1 MVKKRDD
8 SNKYIQI
15 LKYLNKDTPSIV
27 PILLFIKADSL
38 QNEIF
43 YFIVIF
49 FRFLGL
55 LIICGNYINSSSI
68 SKDHLTISTI
78 FRSIC
83 AYGLTEKLHITNLSY
98 IIISII
104 LFALLVMIYI
114 LYYTSIKAV
123 QNKNKSISLT
133 VLRIQVFFDVIFF
146 ILFPYIIEFLSFIF
160 YIEFEGQKFII
171 KKELNKLV
179 NIIIVA
185 LNSISIIGFNIQ
197 SFFHILSVNNPL
209 DESNNKIKL
218 KYGRNK
224 LLVISL
230 VQNII
235 IVECLVLYLSNNYL
249 TIYKTI
255 LDSLLIIFFIV
266 LYLYS
271 HNNFNYNTRT
281 NYFINILSVFCFF
294 SLLFEMLFNF
304 MGYAIESYVT
314 LFFYTIFKIIISFC
328 FNYSSNLLYDKK
340 MISSLQEEIFKIY
353 NDKNIPDYQ
362 NYDILYYFYDIY
374 RRIKENNG
382 NANTKIMVNIILLHQ
397 SKCHNSECKC
407 KYIQIFPHGKKYVNE
422 YINNFLERINFLLE
436 SIFVELDYQKN
447 FDLTVLLAEHYFN
460 YKHNPI
466 LSYSMVQTI
475 LTFNT
480 KSLSINQ
487 ILILFT
493 ALTKY
498 VDKYD
503 NKYEIS
509 AGNKSSKELEKEI
522 LIEKKTNLY
531 KNIYH
536 NFKYLMKVK
545 KIIKKYAKDY
555 LQLIKYKENMEE
567 SVQLVKDENNDIIKI
582 TSYFLT
588 TRNLRY
594 IIKILLG
601 EFQLNKN
608 LKFYLRSLDTSK
620 IPVDIIYKCILFCE
634 LFLCGKIPNEIL
646 VLMNAI
652 NPGINIYTPRIQPN
666 TLIKIEESYREKH
679 LQDNSNYYI
688 IFKFSNGINIH
699 YFDESLSKKLEYSQ
713 KDLLKSPLDKIIPKE
728 FKIPHNCC
736 VIRYLINEQNRIINN
751 FEHFI
756 FDSNMQ
762 MYPATLSGVCMPG
775 LGRYLFCVVKLV
787 LKSIKNEYYFYLGK
801 NFECLSISSN
811 FYTNYNISLNLL
823 HKYKINP
830 LELIDF
836 KMEDLG
842 ELNNDILKINKYKQN
857 LEMKTDY
864 FYAQK
869 LFKEK
874 TKFHSGQNNFKL
886 VKLMKKNDNSS
897 NLDEN
902 VELKNNEDEGEK
914 INLIEKLI
922 SLKYQ
927 YIYLKNHLMRKKIKK
942 NRKIF
947 FSKIDEVMNKYNNE
961 NDINVKKLISLSS
974 NFLTKYCNNR
984 QADKIDFG
992 YFNIEYGLTM
1002 IYNTYFYIF
1011 RMEEIYKDI
1020 PIVRASI
1027 NNANNAKND
1036 LISTNSFDTITPKA
1050 TRIRTSQTKEIEKVT
1065 NEEINQKDTD
1075 NKKVVSSNTLEI
1087 HKVQCFHYVTPLV
1100 VVILGSLL
1108 ITYVIILLYQ
1118 RNMVSSSNKGFL
1130 VYYYNYYQRDQL
1142 YAIYSVSLSSYY
1154 HYLGLTNFSD
1164 VMKESDYIDLIRRY
1178 SIEFQSAFHTFYEVY
1193 VSTNNKDTSQI
1204 HYIFNNTEISKISNY
1219 FKNITIFDNYVKESE
1234 YLCYITRLCAIED
1247 EIDNILDDSE
1257 NLFLGKIF
1265 KTENYTKIHTKS
1277 YYGQIIYY
1285 LSKNY
1290 QSLYN
1295 KIYSSLEAEA
1305 TNQFNELSSNSKMTY
1320 LCIEIM
1326 GFVIIIFFFIIVL
1339 IFLHQTN
1346 TAIFRNIVIMF
1357 INYTHDDNFHYKNKK
1372 DNYLLI
1378 KIISGFVILINDFN
1392 LDNLRKFQNIINQSS
1407 SKSMSIDSTF
1417 DIKEDSI
1424 TPSFD
1429 NLQDTRIKKS
1439 AQNLGPFNSKVNFTN
1454 LILQDNN
1461 KTNNSETVKL
1471 NMSSSKQPLQ
1481 NNANDFLKNLN
1492 NPQKGGENSTTNNLT
1507 GTSNNLMMTP
1517 KSVSKKNLMKNK
1529 STLAYSSLIK
1539 NAKNASVKRKA
1550 TKDEVPKSQD
1560 KSKNINLNIEEI
1572 NDEENM
1578 TAQMFLNKLENNG
1591 IKEIKISRIVLLIL
1605 FIFVVI
1611 YVLVKIY
1618 ISLNFISEIKG
1629 IFDDFGVLSY
1639 RYSSMYYYFNS
1650 LRTLLV
1656 FPEFGDETIFETMNA
1671 NMADRLKKMN
1681 VVLDFKLVKYP
1692 AVGYYY
1698 WVTGTNMK
1706 KPRPSPEYI
1715 DITCYDDQKCREII
1729 NNKKYDVLSEGLKMA
1744 VTSMY
1749 QQIINIYD
1757 DYKKEKFNIN
1767 STTNV
1772 SYIKEKF
1779 INSQYEQ
1786 IDINLNYVFTCIEN
1800 RIYEAFMKDLTALVV
1815 KYNSIIEA
1823 LNICAVIYCFF
1834 IAFTVMTFIIF
1845 YLRRITKRIEEATSR
1860 INNSFSYMAQKNINN
1875 DIDNKDSSFVTT
1887 DN

>member
-8 SNKYIQI
+8 DNKYIQI
-15 LKYLNKDTPSIV
+15 LKYINKDTPSIV

-55 LIICGNYINSSSI
+55 LIICGNYRYSSSI
-68 SKDHLTISTI
+68 STDHLTISTI

-83 AYGLTEKLHITNLSY
+83 AYGLSKKLHITNLSY

-104 LFALLVMIYI
+104 LFVLLLMIYI
-114 LYYTSIKAV
+114 LYYTLIKAIK
-123 QNKNKSISLT
+123 NKNNSINLT
-133 VLRIQVFFDVIFF
+133 LLRIQVFFDVIFF

-160 YIEFEGQKFII
+160 YIEFEGEKFII
-171 KKELNKLV
+171 KKELNKVV
-179 NIIIVA
+179 NIIILA
-185 LNSISIIGFNIQ
+185 LNCISILGFNIQ

-230 VQNII
+230 MQNII
-235 IVECLVLYLSNNYL
+235 IIESLSLYLSNNYL

-255 LDSLLIIFFIV
+255 LNSMLIIFFIV

-271 HNNFNYNTRT
+271 HYNFNYNTKT
-281 NYFINILSVFCFF
+281 NYFINILSIFCFF
-294 SLLFEMLFNF
+294 SLLFEMLFSLL
-304 MGYAIESYVT
+304 GYIIESYVT
-314 LFFYTIFKIIISFC
+314 LFFYTIFKIIISFL
-328 FNYSSNLLYDKK
+328 FDYSSNTLYNKK
-340 MISSLQEEIFKIY
+340 MISLLQEEIFKIY
-353 NDKNIPDYQ
+353 NDKNIQDNQ

-382 NANTKIMVNIILLHQ
+382 NANTKIMVNVILLHL
-397 SKCHNSECKC
+397 SKCHSSECKC
-407 KYIQIFPHGKKYVNE
+407 KYIEIFPHGKKYIDE

-447 FDLTVLLAEHYFN
+447 YDLTVLLAEHYYN
-460 YKHNPI
+460 YKNNPI
-466 LSYSMVQTI
+466 LSYSMIQTI

-498 VDKYD
+498 VNKYD

-509 AGNKSSKELEKEI
+509 IGNKSSKELEKEI
-522 LIEKKTNLY
+522 LNDKKAKLY
-531 KNIYH
+531 KNIYN

-588 TRNLRY
+588 TKNLSS

-601 EFQLNKN
+601 EFLLNQN
-608 LKFYLRSLDTSK
+608 LKFYLTSLDASR
-620 IPVDIIYKCILFCE
+620 IPIDIIYKCILFSE

-646 VLMNAI
+646 ALMNAI
-652 NPGINIYTPRIQPN
+652 NPGINKYSQRIQTN
-666 TLIKIEESYREKH
+666 TLIKIDESYREKH

-699 YFDESLSKKLEYSQ
+699 YFDESLSKKLGYTQ
-713 KDLLKSPLDKIIPKE
+713 KDLLNSPLDKIIPKE
-728 FKIPHNCC
+728 FKIPHNCS
-736 VIRYLINEQNRIINN
+736 VISFLINEQNRIINN
-751 FEHFI
+751 FKHFI
-756 FDSNMQ
+756 FDKDMQ
-762 MYPATLSGVCMPG
+762 IYPATLSGVCMPG
-775 LGRYLFCVVKLV
+775 LGKYLFCIAKIILNSV
-787 LKSIKNEYYFYLGK
+787 KNEYYFYLGK
-801 NFECLSISSN
+801 NFECISISSN
-811 FYTNYNISLNLL
+811 FDTNYNISLNLL

-842 ELNNDILKINKYKQN
+842 KLNNDILKINNYKRN
-857 LEMKTDY
+857 LEMKTDC

-874 TKFHSGQNNFKL
+874 SKFHSGQNNFQL
-886 VKLMKKNDNSS
+886 VKLMKKYDNS

-902 VELKNNEDEGEK
+902 AELKDNEEEGEK

-927 YIYLKNHLMRKKIKK
+927 YIYLKTHLMKIKIKK

-947 FSKIDEVMNKYNNE
+947 FSKIDEIMNKYNNE
-961 NDINVKKLISLSS
+961 NDKNVKKLISFSS
-974 NFLTKYCNNR
+974 NFLTKFCNRKQIN
-984 QADKIDFG
+984 KVDFG

-1011 RMEEIYKDI
+1011 KMEEIYKDI
-1020 PIVRASI
+1020 PLVRASF
-1027 NNANNAKND
+1027 NNDGNAKND
-1036 LISTNSFDTITPKA
+1036 LIFNNSFGTITPKGI
-1050 TRIRTSQTKEIEKVT
+1050 RIRPSQTRETEKVT
-1065 NEEINQKDTD
+1065 NEEISQKDTD
-1075 NKKVVSSNTLEI
+1075 NKKVLSSNNLVI
-1087 HKVQCFHYVTPLV
+1087 NKVQCFHYVTPLV
-1100 VVILGSLL
+1100 VIILGSLL

-1164 VMKESDYIDLIRRY
+1164 VMKESDYIDLIKRY
-1178 SIEFQSAFHTFYEVY
+1178 SIEFQRAFHTFYDVY
-1193 VSTNNKDTSQI
+1193 ISANNKDTSQI
-1204 HYIFNNTEISKISNY
+1204 NYIFNNIEISKISNY
-1219 FKNITIFDNYVKESE
+1219 FKNITIIDNYVKESE
-1234 YLCYITRLCAIED
+1234 YLGYITRLCTIED
-1247 EIDNILDDSE
+1247 EIDDILDDSE

-1265 KTENYTKIHTKS
+1265 KTENYSKIQTKS
-1277 YYGQIIYY
+1277 YYGQIMYY

-1295 KIYSSLEAEA
+1295 QIYSGLESES
-1305 TNQFNELSSNSKMTY
+1305 TNNFNELSANSKKTY

-1326 GFVIIIFFFIIVL
+1326 GFIIIVFFFIIVL

-1392 LDNLRKFQNIINQSS
+1392 LDNLHKFQNVISQSS
-1407 SKSMSIDSTF
+1407 SKSISMDSTF
-1417 DIKEDSI
+1417 DIKEDPK

-1429 NLQDTRIKKS
+1429 NILETRIKKS
-1439 AQNLGPFNSKVNFTN
+1439 SKNVNTISN
-1454 LILQDNN
+1454 KDNYTSLILEDNN
-1461 KTNNSETVKL
+1461 KTNNSELSKL

-1481 NNANDFLKNLN
+1481 IKAIEVLKNLN
-1492 NPQKGGENSTTNNLT
+1492 NTQKADENSTTNNLT
-1507 GTSNNLMMTP
+1507 GNSNNNLMSPRRT
-1517 KSVSKKNLMKNK
+1517 SKKNLIKNK
-1529 STLAYSSLIK
+1529 SILSSSLIK
-1539 NAKNASVKRKA
+1539 SSKNTSVKIKA
-1550 TKDEVPKSQD
+1550 TKVDGPTPKY

-1572 NDEENM
+1572 NDEEKM

-1591 IKEIKISRIVLLIL
+1591 IKEIKLSRIVLLIL
-1605 FIFVVI
+1605 FIFVVV

-1656 FPEFGDETIFETMNA
+1656 FPDFGDETIFETMNA

-1706 KPRPSPEYI
+1706 KPRPSSEYI

-1757 DYKKEKFNIN
+1757 DYRKEKFNIN
-1767 STTNV
+1767 STTDA

-1834 IAFTVMTFIIF
+1834 VAFTVMTFIIF
-1845 YLRRITKRIEEATSR
+1845 YLRRITKRIEEATFR

-1875 DIDNKDSSFVTT
+1875 DIKENSSFVAT

>member
-1 MVKKRDD
+1 MVKKRDAD
-8 SNKYIQI
+8 NKYSQI
-15 LKYLNKDTPSIV
+15 LKYINKDTPSLV

-55 LIICGNYINSSSI
+55 LIICGNYSNSSSV
-68 SKDHLTISTI
+68 SRDHLTISTI
-78 FRSIC
+78 FRAIC
-83 AYGLTEKLHITNLSY
+83 AYGLIEKLHITNLSY

-104 LFALLVMIYI
+104 LFALLLMIYI
-114 LYYTSIKAV
+114 LYYLSIKAI
-123 QNKNKSISLT
+123 QNKNNSINLT
-133 VLRIQVFFDVIFF
+133 ILRIQVFFDVIFF

-171 KKELNKLV
+171 KNELNKIV
-179 NIIIVA
+179 NMIILA

-209 DESNNKIKL
+209 DESNKKIKL

-224 LLVISL
+224 LLFISL
-230 VQNII
+230 MQNII
-235 IVECLVLYLSNNYL
+235 IVESLELYLSNNYL

-255 LDSLLIIFFIV
+255 LNSLLIIFFII

-271 HNNFNYNTRT
+271 HYNFNYSTNT
-281 NYFINILSVFCFF
+281 NYFINILSIFCFF

-304 MGYAIESYVT
+304 TGYAIESYVT

-328 FNYSSNLLYDKK
+328 FSYSSNLLYEKK
-340 MISSLQEEIFKIY
+340 MISLLQEEIFKIY
-353 NDKNIPDYQ
+353 NDKNIPDNQ

-382 NANTKIMVNIILLHQ
+382 NANTKIMINIILMHQ

-407 KYIQIFPHGKKYVNE
+407 KYVQIFPHGKKYVDE
-422 YINNFLERINFLLE
+422 YIKNFLERINFLLE

-447 FDLTVLLAEHYFN
+447 YDLTVLLAEHYYN
-460 YKHNPI
+460 YKNNPI

-498 VDKYD
+498 INKYD

-509 AGNKSSKELEKEI
+509 TGNKTSKELEKEI
-522 LIEKKTNLY
+522 LIDKKTKLY
-531 KNIYH
+531 KNIYN

-588 TRNLRY
+588 TRNLSC

-601 EFQLNKN
+601 EFLLNNN
-608 LKFYLRSLDTSK
+608 LKFYLKSLDASR
-620 IPVDIIYKCILFCE
+620 IPIDIIYKCILFSE

-646 VLMNAI
+646 VLMNKI
-652 NPGINIYTPRIQPN
+652 NPGINIYSQRIQAN

-688 IFKFSNGINIH
+688 IFKFSSGINIH
-699 YFDESLSKKLEYSQ
+699 YFDESLSKKLGYSQ
-713 KDLLKSPLDKIIPKE
+713 KDLLKSPIDKIIPKE

-736 VIRYLINEQNRIINN
+736 IIRFLINEQNRIINN
-751 FEHFI
+751 FENFI
-756 FDSNMQ
+756 FDSDMQ
-762 MYPATLSGVCMPG
+762 MHPAILSGVCMPG
-775 LGRYLFCVVKLV
+775 LGRYLFCVVKLI

-811 FYTNYNISLNLL
+811 FYTNYYISLNIL

-842 ELNNDILKINKYKQN
+842 ELNNDILKINNYKQN

-874 TKFHSGQNNFKL
+874 SKFHSGQNNFQL
-886 VKLMKKNDNSS
+886 SKLMKKIDNS

-902 VELKNNEDEGEK
+902 AELKTNEDEGKK

-927 YIYLKNHLMRKKIKK
+927 YKYLKTHLMRIKIKK

-947 FSKIDEVMNKYNNE
+947 FSKIDEIMNKYNNE
-961 NDINVKKLISLSS
+961 NDKNVKKLISLSS
-974 NFLTKYCNNR
+974 NFLTKYCNNKL
-984 QADKIDFG
+984 ADKIDFG

-1011 RMEEIYKDI
+1011 KMEEIYKDI
-1020 PIVRASI
+1020 TLVRASF
-1027 NNANNAKND
+1027 NNAGNAKND
-1036 LISTNSFDTITPKA
+1036 LISNNSFDSITPKA
-1050 TRIRTSQTKEIEKVT
+1050 TRIRPSQTKEIEKVT

-1075 NKKVVSSNTLEI
+1075 NKKVMSSNTLVI

-1118 RNMVSSSNKGFL
+1118 RNIVSSSNKSFL

-1164 VMKESDYIDLIRRY
+1164 VMKESDYIDLIEKY

-1219 FKNITIFDNYVKESE
+1219 FKNETIIDNYVKESE
-1234 YLCYITRLCAIED
+1234 YLVYITRLCAIED
-1247 EIDNILDDSE
+1247 EINNIIDDSE

-1265 KTENYTKIHTKS
+1265 KTENYTNIQTKS
-1277 YYGQIIYY
+1277 YYGRIMYY

-1295 KIYSSLEAEA
+1295 KIYSGLEAEA
-1305 TNQFNELSSNSKMTY
+1305 TNKFNELSANSKKTY
-1320 LCIEIM
+1320 LCVEIM
-1326 GFVIIIFFFIIVL
+1326 GFVIIVFFFIIVL

-1357 INYTHDDNFHYKNKK
+1357 INYSNGDNFHYKNKK

-1392 LDNLRKFQNIINQSS
+1392 LDNLRKFQNVVSQPS
-1407 SKSMSIDSTF
+1407 SKSISMDSTF
-1417 DIKEDSI
+1417 DIKDDSI
-1424 TPSFD
+1424 TPTFD

-1439 AQNLGPFNSKVNFTN
+1439 AQNLNSLNTKDNFTSY
-1454 LILQDNN
+1454 ILQDNN
-1461 KTNNSETVKL
+1461 KTNNSEMAKL

-1481 NNANDFLKNLN
+1481 YNPNDVLKNLN
-1492 NPQKGGENSTTNNLT
+1492 SPKKGGENSTTNNLT
-1507 GTSNNLMMTP
+1507 GNSNNNLMLTP
-1517 KSVSKKNLMKNK
+1517 KGVASKKNVLKNK
-1529 STLAYSSLIK
+1529 AILASSLIK
-1539 NAKNASVKRKA
+1539 SSKNATVKKKI
-1550 TKDEVPKSQD
+1550 TKIGGPTPQD
-1560 KSKNINLNIEEI
+1560 KSKNTNLNIEEI
-1572 NDEENM
+1572 NDEEKM
-1578 TAQMFLNKLENNG
+1578 TAQMFLNNLENNG
-1591 IKEIKISRIVLLIL
+1591 IREIKISRIVLLIL

-1656 FPEFGDETIFETMNA
+1656 FPDFGDETIFETMNA

-1715 DITCYDDQKCREII
+1715 NITCYDDQKCREII

-1757 DYKKEKFNIN
+1757 DYRKEKVNIN
-1767 STTNV
+1767 STTDA

-1845 YLRRITKRIEEATSR
+1845 YLRRVTKRIEEATSR
-1860 INNSFSYMAQKNINN
+1860 INNSFSYMAQKNTNS
-1875 DIDNKDSSFVTT
+1875 DNKDNSSFVTT

>member
-8 SNKYIQI
+8 ANKYLQI

-27 PILLFIKADSL
+27 PILLFIKVNSPK
-38 QNEIF
+38 NEIF
-43 YFIVIF
+43 YFIAIF

-55 LIICGNYINSSSI
+55 LIICCNYSNSSSV
-68 SKDHLTISTI
+68 SRDHLTISII

-98 IIISII
+98 IIICII
-104 LFALLVMIYI
+104 LFALLAMIYI
-114 LYYTSIKAV
+114 LYYLTIKAI
-123 QNKNKSISLT
+123 QNKNNSINFT
-133 VLRIQVFFDVIFF
+133 ILRIQLFFDVIFF

-160 YIEFEGQKFII
+160 YIQFKSQNFII
-171 KKELNKLV
+171 KKELNKIV
-179 NIIIVA
+179 NLIIVV

-209 DESNNKIKL
+209 DESNNRIKL

-230 VQNII
+230 MQNII
-235 IVECLVLYLSNNYL
+235 IVESLVLYLSNNYL

-255 LDSLLIIFFIV
+255 LNSLLIIFFIV

-271 HNNFNYNTRT
+271 HYNFNYNTKT

-304 MGYAIESYVT
+304 MEYTIDSYVT

-328 FNYSSNLLYDKK
+328 FRYSSNIIYEKK
-340 MISSLQEEIFKIY
+340 MISKLKEEIFKIY
-353 NDKNIPDYQ
+353 NDKNIPDIK
-362 NYDILYYFYDIY
+362 NYDKLYYFYEIY
-374 RRIKENNG
+374 RRINENNDQ
-382 NANTKIMVNIILLHQ
+382 ANTKIMVNIILLHL

-407 KYIQIFPHGKKYVNE
+407 KYIQIFPHGKKYVDE

-447 FDLTVLLAEHYFN
+447 YDLTILLAEHFYN

-466 LSYSMVQTI
+466 LSYSMIQTI

-567 SVQLVKDENNDIIKI
+567 SIQLVKDENNDILKI

-588 TRNLRY
+588 TRNLSI

-601 EFQLNKN
+601 EFKLNKN
-608 LKFYLRSLDTSK
+608 LKLYLKSLDASK
-620 IPVDIIYKCILFCE
+620 IPIDIIYKCILFSE

-652 NPGINIYTPRIQPN
+652 NPEINMHSQRIQEN
-666 TLIKIEESYREKH
+666 TMIKIEESYREKH

-688 IFKFSNGINIH
+688 IFKFSSGINIH
-699 YFDESLSKKLEYSQ
+699 YFDESLSKKLRYSQ
-713 KDLLKSPLDKIIPKE
+713 KDLLKSPLDKMIPKE

-736 VIRYLINEQNRIINN
+736 VLRFLINEQNRIINN

-756 FDSNMQ
+756 FDSEMQ
-762 MYPATLSGVCMPG
+762 MYPAILSGVCMPG
-775 LGRYLFCVVKLV
+775 LGKYLFCITKLV

-801 NFECLSISSN
+801 SFECLSISSN

-823 HKYKINP
+823 NKYKINP
-830 LELIDF
+830 LELIEF

-842 ELNNDILKINKYKQN
+842 ELNNDILKINNYKQN

-874 TKFHSGQNNFKL
+874 SKFNSGQNNFKL
-886 VKLMKKNDNSS
+886 VKLMKKVDNS
-897 NLDEN
+897 NFDEN
-902 VELKNNEDEGEK
+902 AELKANEDEGEK

-922 SLKYQ
+922 NLKYK
-927 YIYLKNHLMRKKIKK
+927 YKYLKTHLMRRKITK

-947 FSKIDEVMNKYNNE
+947 FSKIDEIMNKYNNE
-961 NDINVKKLISLSS
+961 NDKNVKKLISLAS
-974 NFLTKYCNNR
+974 NFLTKYCNNK
-984 QADKIDFG
+984 QGDKIDFG

-1020 PIVRASI
+1020 PLVRASV
-1027 NNANNAKND
+1027 NSVGN
-1036 LISTNSFDTITPKA
+1036 LVSVNSFGAITPNG
-1050 TRIRTSQTKEIEKVT
+1050 TRIRPSQTREIEKVV
-1065 NEEINQKDTD
+1065 NEETNQKDAD
-1075 NKKVVSSNTLEI
+1075 NKKVKSDNILVIN
-1087 HKVQCFHYVTPLV
+1087 KVQCFHYITPLV
-1100 VVILGSLL
+1100 VIILGSLL

-1154 HYLGLTNFSD
+1154 HYLGLTDLSD
-1164 VMKESDYIDLIRRY
+1164 VMEEKDYIDLIKRY
-1178 SIEFQSAFHTFYEVY
+1178 SIEFQSAFHKFYDVY
-1193 VSTNNKDTSQI
+1193 ISNNLKDTSKI
-1204 HYIFNNTEISKISNY
+1204 HYIFNNTEISKITNY
-1219 FKNITIFDNYVKESE
+1219 FKNITILNNYVKESE
-1234 YLCYITRLCAIED
+1234 YLGYISRLCSIED
-1247 EIDNILDDSE
+1247 EIDNIKKDSE

-1265 KTENYTKIHTKS
+1265 KNENYTKIPTKS

-1290 QSLYN
+1290 QSLFN
-1295 KIYSSLEAEA
+1295 TIYSGLETES
-1305 TNQFNELSSNSKMTY
+1305 TDQFNDLSSNSKKTY
-1320 LCIEIM
+1320 LYIEIM
-1326 GFVIIIFFFIIVL
+1326 GFVIIVFFFIIVL

-1357 INYTHDDNFHYKNKK
+1357 INYTRDDNFHYKNKK

-1378 KIISGFVILINDFN
+1378 RIISSFVILINDFN
-1392 LDNLRKFQNIINQSS
+1392 LDNVRKFQNIINQSS

-1417 DIKEDSI
+1417 DIKDDS
-1424 TPSFD
+1424 S
-1429 NLQDTRIKKS
+1429 NLSLDVIIDSKIRKS
-1439 AQNLGPFNSKVNFTN
+1439 TQNLSSINNKEDFTS
-1454 LILQDNN
+1454 IVIQDNN
-1461 KTNNSETVKL
+1461 KTNNSEVAKL

-1481 NNANDFLKNLN
+1481 NNANDVLKNLN
-1492 NPQKGGENSTTNNLT
+1492 NPQRGSENTTTNSN
-1507 GTSNNLMMTP
+1507 NNLMWSP
-1517 KSVSKKNLMKNK
+1517 KGTSKKNLIRNK
-1529 STLAYSSLIK
+1529 SIKRNSSLNKSSK
-1539 NAKNASVKRKA
+1539 NNLIKRKVSKI
-1550 TKDEVPKSQD
+1550 TTPTPKDN
-1560 KSKNINLNIEEI
+1560 SKNINLKIEELS
-1572 NDEENM
+1572 DEEKM
-1578 TAQMFLNKLENNG
+1578 TAQMFMKKLENNG
-1591 IKEIKISRIVLLIL
+1591 IREIKISRIVLLIL

-1611 YVLVKIY
+1611 YVSVKIY

-1656 FPEFGDETIFETMNA
+1656 FPEFGNETIFETMNE

-1681 VVLDFKLVKYP
+1681 IVLDFKLVKYP
-1692 AVGYYY
+1692 AVGHYY
-1698 WVTGTNMK
+1698 WVTGTNMQ

-1715 DITCYDDQKCREII
+1715 NITCYEDKKCREII

-1767 STTNV
+1767 STTNA

-1800 RIYEAFMKDLTALVV
+1800 RIYEAFMKDLTSLVV

-1834 IAFTVMTFIIF
+1834 VAFTVMTFIIF

-1860 INNSFSYMAQKNINN
+1860 INNSFSYMSQKNINN
-1875 DIDNKDSSFVTT
+1875 DNKDYSSFVTT

>member
-1 MVKKRDD
+1 MVKRRNDD
-8 SNKYIQI
+8 NKYTQI

-27 PILLFIKADSL
+27 PILLFIKSDAIK
-38 QNEIF
+38 NEIVF
-43 YFIVIF
+43 FIVIF

-55 LIICGNYINSSSI
+55 LIICGNYNNSSSV
-68 SKDHLTISTI
+68 SRDHLTISTI

-83 AYGLTEKLHITNLSY
+83 AYGLTEKIHITNLSY
-98 IIISII
+98 IIISMI
-104 LFALLVMIYI
+104 LFALLLMIYI
-114 LYYTSIKAV
+114 LYYMSIKSI
-123 QNKNKSISLT
+123 QNKNKIVNLT
-133 VLRIQVFFDVIFF
+133 ILRIQVFFDVVFF

-171 KKELNKLV
+171 KNELNKIV
-179 NIIIVA
+179 NIIIMV
-185 LNSISIIGFNIQ
+185 LNIISIIGFNIQ

-230 VQNII
+230 MQNII
-235 IVECLVLYLSNNYL
+235 IIESLGLYLSNDYI

-255 LDSLLIIFFIV
+255 LNSLLIIFFIG

-271 HNNFNYNTRT
+271 HYNFNYSTKT
-281 NYFINILSVFCFF
+281 NYFINILSIFCFF

-304 MGYAIESYVT
+304 MGYIIESYVT

-328 FNYSSNLLYDKK
+328 FDYSSNILYEKK
-340 MISSLQEEIFKIY
+340 MISSLKEEIFKIY
-353 NDKNIPDYQ
+353 NDKNIPDNQ

-374 RRIKENNG
+374 RRIKEDNG
-382 NANTKIMVNIILLHQ
+382 NANTQIMVNIILLHQ
-397 SKCHNSECKC
+397 SKCHSSECKC
-407 KYIQIFPHGKKYVNE
+407 KYIQIFPHGKKYVDE

-447 FDLTVLLAEHYFN
+447 YDLTVLLAEHFYN
-460 YKHNPI
+460 YKNNPI
-466 LSYSMVQTI
+466 LSYSMIQTI

-480 KSLSINQ
+480 KTLSINQ

-498 VDKYD
+498 INKYD

-509 AGNKSSKELEKEI
+509 HANKTSKELEKEI
-522 LIEKKTNLY
+522 LMDKKTKSY
-531 KNIYH
+531 KNIYN
-536 NFKYLMKVK
+536 NFKHLMKVK

-588 TRNLRY
+588 TKNLSS
-594 IIKILLG
+594 IITILLG
-601 EFQLNKN
+601 EFSLNKN
-608 LKFYLRSLDTSK
+608 LKFNLKSLDASK
-620 IPVDIIYKCILFCE
+620 IPIDIIYKCILFSE

-652 NPGINIYTPRIQPN
+652 NPGINIYSQRIQAN

-679 LQDNSNYYI
+679 LQDDSNYYV

-699 YFDESLSKKLEYSQ
+699 YLEESLSKKLGYSQ
-713 KDLLKSPLDKIIPKE
+713 KELLKSPLDKLIPKE
-728 FKIPHNCC
+728 FKIVHNCS
-736 VIRYLINEQNRIINN
+736 VIRFLINEQNRIINN

-756 FDSNMQ
+756 FDREMQ
-762 MYPATLSGVCMPG
+762 MYPAVLSGVCMPG
-775 LGRYLFCVVKLV
+775 LSKYLFCVAKLV
-787 LKSIKNEYYFYLGK
+787 LCSNKSDYYFYLGK
-801 NFECLSISSN
+801 SFECLSISFN
-811 FYTNYNISLNLL
+811 FYTNYNISMNIL
-823 HKYKINP
+823 HKYNINP
-830 LELIDF
+830 LDLIDF

-874 TKFHSGQNNFKL
+874 SKFHSGQNNFKL
-886 VKLMKKNDNSS
+886 VKLMKKVDNSIFE
-897 NLDEN
+897 EN
-902 VELKNNEDEGEK
+902 AELKGNEDEGEK

-927 YIYLKNHLMRKKIKK
+927 YKYLKNHLMRKKIKK

-947 FSKIDEVMNKYNNE
+947 FSKIEEIMNKYNNE
-961 NDINVKKLISLSS
+961 NDKNVKKLISLSS
-974 NFLTKYCNNR
+974 NILNKYSNNKE
-984 QADKIDFG
+984 DKIDFG

-1011 RMEEIYKDI
+1011 KMEEIYKDI
-1020 PIVRASI
+1020 PLVRTSI
-1027 NNANNAKND
+1027 NNAGNAKND
-1036 LISTNSFDTITPKA
+1036 LLYSNSFGTITPKG
-1050 TRIRTSQTKEIEKVT
+1050 TRIRPSQTKEIEKVA
-1065 NEEINQKDTD
+1065 NEEVNQKDTD
-1075 NKKVVSSNTLEI
+1075 NKKAKSSNTLVI
-1087 HKVQCFHYVTPLV
+1087 NKVRCFHYVTPLV

-1108 ITYVIILLYQ
+1108 FTYIIILLYQ
-1118 RNMVSSSNKGFL
+1118 RNMVSSSHKGFL

-1154 HYLGLTNFSD
+1154 HYLGLTNLSD
-1164 VMKESDYIDLIRRY
+1164 VMEEQDYINLIRKY
-1178 SIEFQSAFHTFYEVY
+1178 SIEFQSAFHKFYDVY
-1193 VSTNNKDTSQI
+1193 ISTNHEDTSKI
-1204 HYIFNNTEISKISNY
+1204 HYIFNNTNINKITNY
-1219 FKNITIFDNYVKESE
+1219 FNNETIFDNYIKESE
-1234 YLCYITRLCAIED
+1234 YLGYISRLCAIED
-1247 EIDNILDDSE
+1247 QLDNIKNDSE

-1265 KTENYTKIHTKS
+1265 KIKNYTKIPTKS

-1295 KIYSSLEAEA
+1295 SIYSALESDS
-1305 TNQFNELSSNSKMTY
+1305 TNQFNELSSNSKKTY
-1320 LCIEIM
+1320 LSVEIM
-1326 GFVIIIFFFIIVL
+1326 GFVIIVFFFIIVL

-1407 SKSMSIDSTF
+1407 SKSMSMDSTF
-1417 DIKEDSI
+1417 DIKDDS
-1424 TPSFD
+1424 S
-1429 NLQDTRIKKS
+1429 NLSIDIFQDTRIRKS
-1439 AQNLGPFNSKVNFTN
+1439 SQNLSSINNKEDFTS
-1454 LILQDNN
+1454 LVIQDNN
-1461 KTNNSETVKL
+1461 KTNNSEVAKL

-1481 NNANDFLKNLN
+1481 NNANDILKNLN
-1492 NPQKGGENSTTNNLT
+1492 NPQKGSENTTNNNLT
-1507 GTSNNLMMTP
+1507 TNSNNRLMLSPKGTS
-1517 KSVSKKNLMKNK
+1517 KKILLKNK
-1529 STLAYSSLIK
+1529 SINSNSSFIK
-1539 NAKNASVKRKA
+1539 SSKNMIKRK
-1550 TKDEVPKSQD
+1550 TSKITTPTSTPQD
-1560 KSKNINLNIEEI
+1560 KPKNINLNIEEI
-1572 NDEENM
+1572 SDEEKM
-1578 TAQMFLNKLENNG
+1578 TAQMFLKKLENNG
-1591 IKEIKISRIVLLIL
+1591 IREIKISRILLLFL
-1605 FIFVVI
+1605 FIFAVV

-1656 FPEFGDETIFETMNA
+1656 FPEFGNQTIFETMNE
-1671 NMADRLKKMN
+1671 NMAERLKKMN
-1681 VVLDFKLVKYP
+1681 IVLDFKLVKYP
-1692 AVGYYY
+1692 TVEHYY

-1715 DITCYDDQKCREII
+1715 NMTCYEDQKCREII

-1757 DYKKEKFNIN
+1757 DYKKEKNNIN
-1767 STTNV
+1767 STTDV
-1772 SYIKEKF
+1772 SFIKEKF

-1800 RIYEAFMKDLTALVV
+1800 RIYEAFMQDLTDLVV

-1834 IAFTVMTFIIF
+1834 VAFTVMTFIII
-1845 YLRRITKRIEEATSR
+1845 YLRRVTKRIEEATSR
-1860 INNSFSYMAQKNINN
+1860 INNSFSYMSQKNVNN
-1875 DIDNKDSSFVTT
+1875 ENKDYSSFVTT